1 MGGSVISCRV
11 CRICYV
17 AYALCDS
24 LPVSKHGFSHP
35 TPRPGDALHR
45 SYTEPV
51 LTRAY
56 TLSAH
61 YLSRLLAANHH
72 VLGHPRCC
80 NSPAR
85 PMPTRLPAPRERD
98 DSASDR
104 MNALFAP
111 QRTTERV
118 AQRRNSAALAIAA
131 DDMEGLASI
140 KSRAAPAAAATAACS
155 RASPRRSASTT
166 SRWCTSRTTRMAL
179 RCVPPL
185 AELSCP
191 RVTPLSRQPS
201 GSPGRRWSRG

>member
-45 SYTEPV
+45 SY
-51 LTRAY
+51 TRAY

-98 DSASDR
+98 DSTSDR

-155 RASPRRSASTT
+155 RASPRRSASMT
-166 SRWCTSRTTRMAL
+166 SRWCTSRTTRMAP
-179 RCVPPL
+179 RFVPHL
-185 AELSCP
+185 AKLP
-191 RVTPLSRQPS
+191 
-201 GSPGRRWSRG
+201 